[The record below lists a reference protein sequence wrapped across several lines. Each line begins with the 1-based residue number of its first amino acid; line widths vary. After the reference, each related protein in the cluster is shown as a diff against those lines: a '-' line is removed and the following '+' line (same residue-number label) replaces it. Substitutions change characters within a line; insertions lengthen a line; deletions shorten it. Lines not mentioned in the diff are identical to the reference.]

1 MKTPEHSG
9 VRFLYFV
16 PGIIWFFLILFMISL
31 PQSKVPEIELW
42 WIEIIK
48 PDKFIHAIMFGV
60 QAFLFILPYK
70 KGKTEPKLFRRNTIL
85 IGIMVAFWGLATE
98 YIQLQ
103 VPGRSFE
110 WMDWLADSVGV
121 MLVLIYFLRNK
132 KIQPSNH

>member
-1 MKTPEHSG
+1 
-9 VRFLYFV
+9 
-16 PGIIWFFLILFMISL
+16 
-31 PQSKVPEIELW
+31 
-42 WIEIIK
+42 
-48 PDKFIHAIMFGV
+48 MFGV

-70 KGKTEPKLFRRNTIL
+70 KGGIEPKVFRKNTIF
-85 IGIMVAFWGLATE
+85 IGIIVAFWGLATE

-121 MLVLIYFLRNK
+121 LLVLIYFLRNK